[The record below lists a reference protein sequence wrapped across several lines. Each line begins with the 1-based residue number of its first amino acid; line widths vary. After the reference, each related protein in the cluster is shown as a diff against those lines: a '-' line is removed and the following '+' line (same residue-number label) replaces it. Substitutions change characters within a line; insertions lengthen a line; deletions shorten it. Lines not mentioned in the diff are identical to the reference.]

1 MKVRD
6 CIFFQLIKASQA
18 GAAYWAQKVEH
29 LGVTASQAMVLNFL
43 SEEDR
48 ILSRTLG
55 QKLGIT
61 SATMTGILDRL
72 EKMALIERQSHPDD
86 RRAILVCL
94 TEGGRLTATEINTIM
109 MTANQD
115 FLRPLGA
122 RHSPSFEICSS
133 KSGRGHYDFSRGTL
147 YQKANRGQGA
157 WNGVCG

>member
-18 GAAYWAQKVEH
+18 GAAYWTAKVEH

-43 SEEDR
+43 GEEDR
-48 ILSRTLG
+48 ISSRHLG

-72 EKMALIERQSHPDD
+72 EKMALVERQSHPDD

-94 TEGGRLTATEINTIM
+94 SDQGRQIATEINAIM
-109 MTANQD
+109 VGANKTFLNRFSPRQNAEIRGVLKQIWKTA
-115 FLRPLGA
+115 
-122 RHSPSFEICSS
+122 
-133 KSGRGHYDFSRGTL
+133 
-147 YQKANRGQGA
+147 
-157 WNGVCG
+157 